1 MTELNFY
8 ETLLNLPNLKLIS
21 LEKSPKKIIFY
32 CEYTKSSSI
41 CGNCNNKTETINQRE
56 VRKFRDLK
64 ISEQEV
70 WLHIRVPQFCC
81 KTCNQ
86 QTGHHHNVDD
96 HARCPIPYNHGASA
110 NDPGN
115 ELSWA
120 TKGIICQP
128 SHAHFSNYR
137 LVEQYVVSQ
146 RKTATTNS
154 RGNRCKE
161 EEF

>member
-64 ISEQEV
+64 ISEQANE
-70 WLHIRVPQFCC
+70 
-81 KTCNQ
+81 KTEILTREAVIN
-86 QTGHHHNVDD
+86 TYGSVLVTEKSI
-96 HARCPIPYNHGASA
+96 AIL
-110 NDPGN
+110 
-115 ELSWA
+115 E
-120 TKGIICQP
+120 
-128 SHAHFSNYR
+128 SN
-137 LVEQYVVSQ
+137 LKILE
-146 RKTATTNS
+146 KNL
-154 RGNRCKE
+154 
-161 EEF
+161 